1 MLAEMAQSHYD
12 LVQGSFVILVKFR
25 KQDLVLVKESG
36 AEARVRLQHNLNMC
50 KNRID
55 VCDIGEYA
63 KEFYLVRDNRADVC
77 ALRHHISDISL
88 EVAENTGNSKES
100 LRYDNTCKLCIIL
113 GATGV
118 EISSCLNSLILEL
131 IFILREKSLC
141 NL

>member
-63 KEFYLVRDNRADVC
+63 AVCEGILPGSRLSRGRVC
-77 ALRHHISDISL
+77 A
-88 EVAENTGNSKES
+88 
-100 LRYDNTCKLCIIL
+100 
-113 GATGV
+113 ATPHQ
-118 EISSCLNSLILEL
+118 
-131 IFILREKSLC
+131 
-141 NL
+141 

>member
-12 LVQGSFVILVKFR
+12 LVQGSFVILVNAFR

-63 KEFYLVRDNRADVC
+63 KEFYLVRDYRADVC

-100 LRYDNTCKLCIIL
+100 LRCDNTCKLCIIL

-118 EISSCLNSLILEL
+118 EISSCLNSLILL
-131 IFILREKSLC
+131 ILRKKLESIL

>member
-25 KQDLVLVKESG
+25 KQDLVSG

-100 LRYDNTCKLCIIL
+100 LRYDNTCKLCIFL

-118 EISSCLNSLILEL
+118 EISSCLNSLILL
-131 IFILREKSLC
+131 ILREKLESIL